1 VLAKMNTITLEY
13 FEQKKDQFEK
23 QELVFSSS
31 LIKSSFELQ
40 SLFVIKVEGHSMEP
54 LIQNNSLVVAD
65 LSQKEFE
72 GNAIFL
78 VYKNDRMWIKKAAL
92 IDNQKYFVSL
102 NHGYEHLVYPLD
114 EVRVVA
120 KVLLTFTSL

>member
-1 VLAKMNTITLEY
+1 MSAITLEY
-13 FEQKKDQFEK
+13 FEQHNGRFEK

-31 LIKSSFELQ
+31 LIKSSFALR
-40 SLFVIKVEGHSMEP
+40 SLFVIKVEGQSMEP
-54 LIQNNSLVVAD
+54 LIQHDSLVVAD

-72 GNAIFL
+72 NDGIFL

-102 NHGYEHLVYPLD
+102 NRGYEHLVYPLD

-120 KVLLTFTSL
+120 KALLTFTSL